1 MSVDVSPASYR
12 DAAGFV
18 YRRSGT
24 LYRQVNES
32 FRDDFDLFIASGL
45 YDELTADGLVV
56 EHEEADLSKAA
67 SRTAYRVLKPRTVPY
82 ISYPYEWSV
91 GQLRDAAL
99 LTLELQTR
107 ALRRGL
113 TLRDASAFN
122 VQFMRG
128 RPVFIDTLSFGR
140 YEEGKPWAAYRQFC
154 EHFLGPLALMVR
166 RDPRM
171 SLLHRGFAD
180 GIPLELVS
188 SLLGA
193 RAFRSLGLWLHLR
206 AHANAQRRFGDAG
219 SEASRRTLSR
229 AALDRLV
236 THLRE
241 TVESLRWSPGG
252 TAWADYE
259 EEHGYSAADV
269 RAKQELVKALVEQVE
284 PRSVLDLGANAG
296 QYSAIAAAAGAS
308 VVALDLDVA
317 AVERHYLRVRES
329 RADVLPLVMDLRNPS
344 PALGWA
350 HRERMSLAE
359 RGPSDLVLALALV
372 HHLVLAG
379 NVPLRHVASY
389 LAVLGTHAIVEF
401 VPYDDPQAQRLV
413 ATRGSPEHAYT
424 RQAFEQAFGE
434 SFAISSASPVGSS
447 GRTIYSMTRRD
458 DGEPVIAARAAT

>member
-1 MSVDVSPASYR
+1 MPVDVSPASYR

-45 YDELTADGLVV
+45 YDELSAEGLVV

-67 SRTAYRVLKPRTVPY
+67 SGAAYRVLKPRTVPY

-99 LTLELQTR
+99 LTLDLQSR
-107 ALRRGL
+107 ALRRGM

-171 SLLHRGFAD
+171 SLLHRGFPD

-252 TAWADYE
+252 TAWAEYE
-259 EEHGYSAADV
+259 AEHNYTETALETKQQLVADAIA
-269 RAKQELVKALVEQVE
+269 RLR
-284 PRSVLDLGANAG
+284 PRTLWDLGANAG
-296 QYSAIAAAAGAS
+296 LFSRIAADAGAS
-308 VVALDLDVA
+308 VVSMDVDPA
-317 AVERHYLRVRES
+317 AVERHYSRIRGAGREI
-329 RADVLPLVMDLRNPS
+329 LPLVIDLRNPS

-350 HRERMSLAE
+350 HRERMSLVE
-359 RGPSDLVLALALV
+359 RGPADVVLALALV
-372 HHLVLAG
+372 HHLTLAG
-379 NVPLRHVASY
+379 NVPLPEVASFFASIGRS
-389 LAVLGTHAIVEF
+389 AVVEF
-401 VPYDDPQAQRLV
+401 VPIEDPQARRLI
-413 ATRGSPEHAYT
+413 ATRGAAPHEYSRES
-424 RQAFEQAFGE
+424 FEAAFGE
-434 SFAISSASPVGSS
+434 WFELAPPDPVGDS
-447 GRTIYSMTRRD
+447 GRLLYSM
-458 DGEPVIAARAAT
+458 VANVARPR